1 VDLVMKRLSVDEAA
15 ARTMVISQHP
25 IGRLGTAEDVANVI
39 AFLCSDD
46 AAFVT
51 GSELVVDGG
60 YTAQ

>member
-1 VDLVMKRLSVDEAA
+1 MLVA
-15 ARTMVISQHP
+15 QHP
-25 IGRLGTAEDVANVI
+25 LGRLGQPEDIANAI